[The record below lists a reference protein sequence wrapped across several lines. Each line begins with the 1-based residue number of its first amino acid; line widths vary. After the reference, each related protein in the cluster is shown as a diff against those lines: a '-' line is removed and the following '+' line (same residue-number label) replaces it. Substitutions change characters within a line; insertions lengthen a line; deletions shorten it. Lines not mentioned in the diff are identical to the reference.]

1 MNLHEDFVDFIKNL
15 LDNQV
20 EFVIVGAHAMG
31 FYGMPRAT
39 GDIDIWIQKS
49 ERNAGR
55 VLKAIEDFFGTTM
68 GYTIE
73 DFMDDDTIQ
82 FGVQPVRIDMLKK
95 LTGVSNTEIWETRV
109 KGTFADCDV
118 YFINKDLFIKNKK
131 TTGRKKDLLDAEILL
146 DIDNMNNGKVT

>member
-1 MNLHEDFVDFIKNL
+1 MNLHEDYVDFIKNL

-82 FGVQPVRIDMLKK
+82 FGVQPIRIDILKK

-118 YFINKDLFIKNKK
+118 NFI
-131 TTGRKKDLLDAEILL
+131 
-146 DIDNMNNGKVT
+146 